1 MNGTSLVSAN
11 YEQAVNVLRKV
22 SGQVEF
28 VINPYVDPSAE
39 QSDEEEEEVDDEE
52 EEEEEET
59 PAPPTVALPEVETK
73 VEAVLPTLEVS
84 EPVQGEMLKN

>member
-52 EEEEEET
+52 EEEEET
-59 PAPPTVALPEVETK
+59 PAPPTVAPPEVETK